1 MATRGTSK
9 DRTRINDRGRE
20 FCRKTLW
27 HLPLPMVWKILLWKI
42 IVKALPTGS
51 EFLQRKLDVDP
62 YCRMCGGDQKCIE
75 IVEHLFRDC
84 SLTRRLWAGSTLGI
98 RVDSA
103 AVREKIH
110 MLCNSSPTKQPLSLL
125 QTSEEGSSYEERE
138 AIRNGYPV
146 RLIGNHSN
154 CAVVRVKVDASWV
167 RGLDAA
173 VGWIAFDH
181 TGQELERGMVR
192 SRAESAMQAE
202 ALGVREVLV
211 WAQERRF
218 LHIDLSSDCLQLI
231 NQIAGLEK
239 EDHLIAGILADLRD
253 RFIQQRDIVYV
264 SGTFN
269 KTPYLVGAS
278 VLYS

>member
-1 MATRGTSK
+1 
-9 DRTRINDRGRE
+9 
-20 FCRKTLW
+20 
-27 HLPLPMVWKILLWKI
+27 
-42 IVKALPTGS
+42 
-51 EFLQRKLDVDP
+51 
-62 YCRMCGGDQKCIE
+62 MCGGDQKCIE
-75 IVEHLFRDC
+75 TLEHLFRDC

-98 RVDSA
+98 RVESA
-103 AVREKIH
+103 AGISISDWIYDWLSYLSNTGGSEDNLITFVAVLWGLWALRNNVIFQKLDLNLFTITGCFYNSVREKIQ

-125 QTSEEGSSYEERE
+125 QTSEEGSSYEDRE
-138 AIRNGYPV
+138 AIRNGHPV

-181 TGQELERGMVR
+181 TGQELERRKVR
-192 SRAESAMQAE
+192 NSAESALQAE

-239 EDHLIAGILADLRD
+239 EDHMIAGILADLRD
-253 RFIQQRDIVYV
+253 RLSFFHCLSLSFILRRLNVIAHGLAKQAMR
-264 SGTFN
+264 
-269 KTPYLVGAS
+269 L
-278 VLYS
+278 